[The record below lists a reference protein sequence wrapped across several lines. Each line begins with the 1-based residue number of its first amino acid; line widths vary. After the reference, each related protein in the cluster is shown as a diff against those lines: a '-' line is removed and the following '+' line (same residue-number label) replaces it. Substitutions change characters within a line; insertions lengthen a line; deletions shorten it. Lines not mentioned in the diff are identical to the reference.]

1 MQIMIDR
8 QKFNNFIED
17 FARDCFTSIPG
28 FYVRRN
34 SAKLATTATFGST
47 GISGSGRSG
56 VWPTIGERTQGHT
69 DSIL

>member
-8 QKFNNFIED
+8 QKFKTFIED
-17 FARDCFTSIPG
+17 FARDCFNSIPG

-34 SAKLATTATFGST
+34 STKLATPATFGPT

-56 VWPTIGERTQGHT
+56 VWPTVGERTKGHT